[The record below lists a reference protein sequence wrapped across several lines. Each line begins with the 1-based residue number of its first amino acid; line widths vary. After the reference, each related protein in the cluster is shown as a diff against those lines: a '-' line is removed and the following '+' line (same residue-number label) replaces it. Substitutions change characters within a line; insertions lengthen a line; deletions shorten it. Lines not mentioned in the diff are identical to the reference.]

1 MPGPSGNHHP
11 TVAPYGVFRAADAPL
26 VIAVGN
32 EDIWR
37 RFAPLVGLDP
47 ADRRFATNALR
58 LEALAELHRILADG
72 SAPGRRRTGWEYAR
86 APAGELN
93 TLDQVYES
101 EQARAENLI
110 WEVDHPLLGR
120 IRLPGNPVHYSRT
133 PLSAGGRRR
142 PPSASTNQRTPRG
155 PARPRAG

>member
-1 MPGPSGNHHP
+1 
-11 TVAPYGVFRAADAPL
+11 VFSAADAPL

-47 ADRRFATNALR
+47 ADSRFATNALR
-58 LEALAELHRILADG
+58 LEALAELHEILAVRLG
-72 SAPGRRRTGWEYAR
+72 SRTAADWLDRLRRAGV
-86 APAGELN
+86 PAGEVN
-93 TLDQVYES
+93 TLDRVYES
-101 EQARAENLI
+101 EQARAENLV

-133 PLSAGGRRR
+133 PLSAG
-142 PPSASTNQRTPRG
+142 PPPPTLGQHTSELREAMLR
-155 PARPRAG
+155 RAG